1 MYRNDCDEI
10 RPNLRNVLLKDSKL
24 CQAEQMR
31 DQEKIRQEKRDV
43 DNAWL
48 QVQSRDYQAKIEKED
63 LFQRCR
69 WKANQSMQ
77 SFLKDQIYDN
87 EKRKLSFYQDIDA
100 EKKQIELITKEENE
114 KEALRKRQEQEMKRQ
129 IARDILAQIK
139 NNSMMKQRQLDNDLK
154 VERIFEE
161 QTLKEI
167 EKEKLTRAADRV
179 RKQ

>member
-31 DQEKIRQEKRDV
+31 DQAMMRQEKRDV

-63 LFQRCR
+63 LFKRCR
-69 WKANQSMQ
+69 WKANQLTQ
-77 SFLKDQIYDN
+77 SFLKDQMYDN

-100 EKKQIELITKEENE
+100 EKKQIEQIIKEETE
-114 KEALRKRQEQEMKRQ
+114 KESLRIRQEQEMKKQ
-129 IARDILAQIK
+129 NARDILVILTAL
-139 NNSMMKQRQLDNDLK
+139 NLK
-154 VERIFEE
+154 LPFH
-161 QTLKEI
+161 
-167 EKEKLTRAADRV
+167 
-179 RKQ
+179 